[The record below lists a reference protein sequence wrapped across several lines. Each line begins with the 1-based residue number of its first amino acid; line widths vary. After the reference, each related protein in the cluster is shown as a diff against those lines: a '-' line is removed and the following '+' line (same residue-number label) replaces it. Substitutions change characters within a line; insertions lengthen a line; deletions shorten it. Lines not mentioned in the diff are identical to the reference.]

1 VAAYKKILPQIG
13 LNKAQRLALA
23 LEEFSSLPQAKTY
36 RQAIIDMQHVLR
48 QVETKHTALPYREEH
63 GHSGLQLHLFA
74 YHPDGSFWQSLENG
88 NQVCQLTSHY
98 AEFWL
103 DGGVAVYS
111 RNGNFSETLVYCK
124 PANLL
129 DTPIGAALKKRMW
142 E

>member
-1 VAAYKKILPQIG
+1 MAVYKKLSGHVG
-13 LNKAQRLALA
+13 LSKAERLALA
-23 LEEFSSLPQAKTY
+23 LEAFANLPQAKTY

-48 QVETKHTALPYREEH
+48 QVETQHTALPYLEEH

-103 DGGVAVYS
+103 DGGMAVYS
-111 RNGNFSETLVYCK
+111 RSGDFSDKLVFCK

-129 DTPIGAALKKRMW
+129 DIAIGAPLKKQMW
-142 E
+142 K